1 MTKMSDYYRTLH
13 VLKKAE
19 NKMDIMLIQC
29 NPFTKPQMD
38 AIFDFTS
45 KMDVKIYKYTPNIQL
60 EYVDDEPLYK
70 IHILSTLKSK
80 L

>member
-1 MTKMSDYYRTLH
+1 MSDYRRTLH
-13 VLKKAE
+13 ALEKAG
-19 NKMDIMLIQC
+19 NKMNIMLIQC
-29 NPFTKPQMD
+29 EPFTKSQMD

-45 KMDVKIYKYTPNIQL
+45 NMDVKIYKYTPKIEL
-60 EYVDDEPLYK
+60 EYVDNEPPVYK